1 MPDLAT
7 TLFTHR
13 LLKVAMTFSS
23 TPPAAAFRAAVPP
36 VLPTC
41 TSPEV
46 KPVISTGLRLMK
58 MSSGSIPYFA
68 KKPWSLA
75 IQMKDVRATM
85 EA

>member
-1 MPDLAT
+1 MPGLAT

-13 LLKVAMTFSS
+13 LLKVAMSFSS
-23 TPPAAAFRAAVPP
+23 IPPTAAFRAAVPP

-46 KPVISTGLRLMK
+46 KPAISTGPRLMRI
-58 MSSGSIPYFA
+58 SSGSIPYFA

-75 IQMKDVRATM
+75 IQMKDVRATI